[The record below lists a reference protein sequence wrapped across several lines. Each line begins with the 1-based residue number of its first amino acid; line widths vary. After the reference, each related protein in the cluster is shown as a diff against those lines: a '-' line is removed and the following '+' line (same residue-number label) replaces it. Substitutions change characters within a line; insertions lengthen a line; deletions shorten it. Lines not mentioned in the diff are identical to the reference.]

1 MLFGV
6 GQKVLFLIVH
16 RKFFDFCVRQHSNN
30 REGSIRLWDVQ
41 MSVKCLKGAQ
51 ENGHVNFGASYCP
64 NK

>member
-30 REGSIRLWDVQ
+30 REGSSTFMGCTNECQ
-41 MSVKCLKGAQ
+41 MSQKRARARACKFRGVVLPQ
-51 ENGHVNFGASYCP
+51 
-64 NK
+64 